1 MTFTDKFELIRSEVK
16 AIEPLAEFQLYTKTN
31 STAFVTVLGNNKK
44 YQALILDKVKEI
56 CAAHSMDYSDQC
68 TIGKIKFVI
77 EI

>member
-1 MTFTDKFELIRSEVK
+1 MTFTDQFELIRSEVK

-31 STAFVTVLGNNKK
+31 STAFITVFGNNKK
-44 YQALILDKVKEI
+44 HQGDIHEKIKTL
-56 CAAHSMDYSDQC
+56 CATHSMDYSDQC